1 MRRDRERAGA
11 SGIELADMGAD
22 GRGCGEGVLHAGIE
36 EQIRFLGDT
45 EVSKQVLG
53 KSLGL
58 AVGELL

>member
-1 MRRDRERAGA
+1 
-11 SGIELADMGAD
+11 MGAD
-22 GRGCGEGVLHAGIE
+22 GRGCGGGVLHAGVE
-36 EQIRFLGDT
+36 EPIRLLGDT

>member
-11 SGIELADMGAD
+11 SGKALAGIVA
-22 GRGCGEGVLHAGIE
+22 GRGCGEGVLHAGVE